1 MELGDYQSFLD
12 FIKGLPSQPQ
22 PEIFGFHQNADISKE
37 STEVN
42 RLLASLLLAVPDDS
56 SSKTQEPTEGGEG
69 EEGEEGPPQAMTP
82 DDVMLNI
89 SADILSKLPNNYQL
103 DLAQLKYPVT
113 YFESMNTVLCQVRCH
128 IPWKPRRR
136 RSTNDL
142 IWAMHVIMKIAN
154 VK

>member
-1 MELGDYQSFLD
+1 MCVSTRRLNHACDCWMELGDYQSFLD

-56 SSKTQEPTEGGEG
+56 SSKTQESTEGEG

-128 IPWKPRRR
+128 VSWETLKKKKK
-136 RSTNDL
+136 N
-142 IWAMHVIMKIAN
+142 
-154 VK
+154 

>member
-1 MELGDYQSFLD
+1 M
-12 FIKGLPSQPQ
+12 
-22 PEIFGFHQNADISKE
+22 
-37 STEVN
+37 N

-56 SSKTQEPTEGGEG
+56 STKTAEPTEGGG
-69 EEGEEGPPQAMTP
+69 EEGGPPQAMTP

-128 IPWKPRRR
+128 ISLWEP
-136 RSTNDL
+136 
-142 IWAMHVIMKIAN
+142 
-154 VK
+154 

>member
-56 SSKTQEPTEGGEG
+56 SSKTQESTEGEG

-128 IPWKPRRR
+128 VSWETLKKKKK
-136 RSTNDL
+136 N
-142 IWAMHVIMKIAN
+142 
-154 VK
+154 